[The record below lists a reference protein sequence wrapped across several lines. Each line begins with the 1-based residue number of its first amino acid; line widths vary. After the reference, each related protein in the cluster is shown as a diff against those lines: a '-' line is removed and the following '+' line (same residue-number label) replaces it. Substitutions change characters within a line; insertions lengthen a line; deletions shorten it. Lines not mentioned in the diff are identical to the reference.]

1 MLAFICPLQ
10 SEKNIYDSNSNKKQ
24 QISLFAIFY
33 SHFCRMGSFTAIP
46 KAKGEANPDEDL
58 DFPETSVPQMLARC
72 RKELSGLP
80 SPFQRTLRPNSI
92 VASKGKSRPNL
103 RVLQWNQLSQTLGT
117 QNDGFVRCPL
127 PALEWRTRRWR
138 LLEELVRHQPDILCL
153 QEVCFL
159 FSIMNPFL

>member
-1 MLAFICPLQ
+1 
-10 SEKNIYDSNSNKKQ
+10 
-24 QISLFAIFY
+24 
-33 SHFCRMGSFTAIP
+33 MGSFTAIP

-58 DFPETSVPQMLARC
+58 DFPETTTPQLLARC
-72 RKELSGLP
+72 RAELSGLP
-80 SPFQRTLRPNSI
+80 SPFQRSFRPTNSTVI
-92 VASKGKSRPNL
+92 KDKSRPSM

-153 QEVCFL
+153 QEVRF
-159 FSIMNPFL
+159 FSSLMKPINRLHILSLSIETLG

>member
-1 MLAFICPLQ
+1 MYC
-10 SEKNIYDSNSNKKQ
+10 
-24 QISLFAIFY
+24 
-33 SHFCRMGSFTAIP
+33 HFCRMGSFTAIP

-58 DFPETSVPQMLARC
+58 DFPETSIPQLLARC
-72 RKELSGLP
+72 RAELLGLP
-80 SPFQRTLRPNSI
+80 SPFQRSLRPSSS
-92 VASKGKSRPNL
+92 VGKGKSRLSL

-153 QEVCFL
+153 QEVCFF
-159 FSIMNPFL
+159 FSKMNPLYLSFHRNFSLT